1 METASKLVIRPAEPD
16 GDLAPLREAVRAF
29 LARTMA
35 DRPPQLRAKSWS
47 GADREFSCA
56 LGAQGWIG
64 MTWPKAYGGQER
76 SMLERYV
83 VLEELLAAGAPVGAH
98 WVAERQS
105 GPLLMRYADKAVARD
120 IVPRI
125 VRGELTFCI
134 GMSEPDSGSDLA
146 SIRTRADRVDG
157 GWVVNGTKLWTSS
170 AHRAEY
176 MIALVRTDRNADD
189 KHKGLSQF
197 LIDMKTSQGL
207 QVRPIRNLGGEE
219 SFNEVVF
226 EDVFVPENMLIG
238 TEGEGWAQ
246 VTAELTF
253 ERSGPERYLS
263 SYALLTEMVDHAD
276 ADDPRHAVEIGR
288 LVAELSTLRQMSR
301 GIAAMLNRGENPQ
314 LAAANV
320 KDLGALFE
328 QRIPEVAHQLFDH
341 ELRAGG
347 SPFVATHCYLTQAV
361 PSFSLRGGTREILRG
376 IIARGL
382 GVR

>member
-1 METASKLVIRPAEPD
+1 METASKMVIQPAEPD
-16 GDLAPLREAVRAF
+16 GALMPLRREVRAF
-29 LARTMA
+29 LAETVPNMS
-35 DRPPQLRAKSWS
+35 PQLRARSWS
-47 GADREFSCA
+47 GYDPEFSKA
-56 LGAQGWIG
+56 LGERGWIG
-64 MTWPKAYGGQER
+64 MTWPKAYGGRER

-105 GPLLMRYADKAVARD
+105 GPLLMRFGDKRVAED

-125 VRGELTFCI
+125 TRGELRFCI

-146 SIRTRADRVDG
+146 SIRTRGDRVEG
-157 GWVVNGTKLWTSS
+157 GWRINGTKLWTSNAQHS
-170 AHRAEY
+170 QY
-176 MIALVRTDRNADD
+176 MIALVRTDRGDDD

-197 LIDMKTSQGL
+197 LVDMSSPGL
-207 QVRPIRNLGGEE
+207 QVRPIQNLSGKEG
-219 SFNEVVF
+219 FNEVVF
-226 EDVFVPENMLIG
+226 QDVFVPDCMLIG
-238 TEGEGWAQ
+238 NEGEGWAQ

-263 SYALLTEMVDHAD
+263 SYALLAEMVDAAD
-276 ADDPRHAVEIGR
+276 ASDARHAVEIGY
-288 LVAELSTLRQMSR
+288 LVAELSNLRQMSR

-320 KDLGALFE
+320 KDMGAVFE
-328 QRIPEVAHQLFDH
+328 QRIPEVAHQLFGH
-341 ELRAGG
+341 ELRRDGT
-347 SPFVATHCYLTQAV
+347 PFMATQAYLTQTV

-382 GVR
+382 GIR

>member
-1 METASKLVIRPAEPD
+1 METASKLVIQPAAPD
-16 GDLAPLREAVRAF
+16 GDLAPLRQQVREF
-29 LARTMA
+29 LARTIP
-35 DRPPQLRAKSWS
+35 DRPAPLRAKSWS
-47 GADREFSCA
+47 GYDPAFSRA
-56 LGAQGWIG
+56 LGEQGWIG
-64 MTWPKAYGGQER
+64 MTWPKAYGGGER

-83 VLEELLAAGAPVGAH
+83 VLEELLAAGAPVGGH

-105 GPLLMRYADKAVARD
+105 GPLLMRYADPEVAQE

-125 VRGELTFCI
+125 CKGELRFCI

-146 SIRTRADRVDG
+146 SIRTRADRVEG
-157 GWVVNGTKLWTSS
+157 GWVVNGTKLWTSN
-170 AHRAEY
+170 AHHSQY
-176 MIALVRTDRNADD
+176 MIALVRTDRTADD

-197 LIDMKTSQGL
+197 LIDMRSKGL
-207 QVRPIRNLGGEE
+207 QVRPIRNLAGDEG
-219 SFNEVVF
+219 FNEVVF
-226 EDVFVPENMLIG
+226 DNVFVPARMLIG

-263 SYALLTEMVDHAD
+263 SIALLTQMIAHAD
-276 ADDPRHAVEIGR
+276 PDDPRHAVELGHLI
-288 LVAELSTLRQMSR
+288 AELATLRQMSR
-301 GIAAMLNRGENPQ
+301 GIAAMLHRGENPQ

-341 ELRAGG
+341 ALQPGDG
-347 SPFVATHCYLTQAV
+347 DFVATHCYLTQAV

-376 IIARGL
+376 IIAKGL
-382 GVR
+382 GIR

>member
-1 METASKLVIRPAEPD
+1 METASKIVIQPAAPD
-16 GDLAPLREAVRAF
+16 GDLAPLRQQVRAF
-29 LARTMA
+29 LARTIP
-35 DRPPQLRAKSWS
+35 DRPAPLRAKSWS
-47 GADREFSCA
+47 GYDPAFSRA
-56 LGAQGWIG
+56 LGEQGWIG
-64 MTWPKAYGGQER
+64 MTWPKAYGGGER

-83 VLEELLAAGAPVGAH
+83 VLEELLAAGAPVGGH

-105 GPLLMRYADKAVARD
+105 GPLLMRYADPEVARE

-125 VRGELTFCI
+125 CKGELRFCI

-146 SIRTRADRVDG
+146 SIRTRADRVEG
-157 GWVVNGTKLWTSS
+157 GWVVNGTKLWTSN
-170 AHRAEY
+170 AHHSQY
-176 MIALVRTDRNADD
+176 MIALVRTDRSAAD
-189 KHKGLSQF
+189 KHQGLSQF
-197 LIDMKTSQGL
+197 LIDMRSEGL
-207 QVRPIRNLGGEE
+207 QVRPIRNLAGDEG
-219 SFNEVVF
+219 FNEVVF
-226 EDVFVPENMLIG
+226 DNVFVPQRMLIG

-263 SYALLTEMVDHAD
+263 SYALLAEMVAHAD
-276 ADDPRHAVEIGR
+276 ADDPRHAVELGHLI
-288 LVAELSTLRQMSR
+288 AELSTLRQMSR

-341 ELRAGG
+341 AMLPDDD
-347 SPFVATHCYLTQAV
+347 PFVATHCYLTQVV

-376 IIARGL
+376 IIAKGL
-382 GVR
+382 GIR